1 MRTVL
6 LLQISQELC
15 LTMGGCGKQPLGC
28 VGEECW
34 LDSTLQRAGNTM
46 NGATVDLEFKVKK
59 KSNMAMMNMPSRE
72 MLEGDYL
79 EPNWMGISIM
89 HGELDTDGGLLFV
102 CHDSEVNFKPRQA
115 LSIRLCI

>member
-34 LDSTLQRAGNTM
+34 LDSTLQREGNRMT
-46 NGATVDLEFKVKK
+46 GGTVDLEFKVRK
-59 KSNMAMMNMPSRE
+59 KSNMVMMQMPSRE

-79 EPNWMGISIM
+79 EPNWMAISIM
-89 HGELDTDGGLLFV
+89 HGGLDIDGGLLFV
-102 CHDSEVNFKPRQA
+102 CSKKEVS
-115 LSIRLCI
+115 LRLCI